1 VLQCQLKD
9 YYPDK
14 LTVQWLSGNQLVS
27 AAKNKTLQTTAEV
40 EKTFS
45 YISQI
50 SIDAKYENK
59 TYTCKATHN
68 STEFKLEYNMCRGKM
83 KK

>member
-1 VLQCQLKD
+1 
-9 YYPDK
+9 
-14 LTVQWLSGNQLVS
+14 
-27 AAKNKTLQTTAEV
+27 V

-59 TYTCKATHN
+59 TYTCKATHY
-68 STEFKLEYNMCRGKM
+68 STEFRLEYNMCTGKM
-83 KK
+83 KQ